1 MLNKPPATRLLPCPR
16 CRYDLRGRVVG
27 EHCPECGWTIDT
39 FGPVWWDDS
48 LLKRM
53 MFFARV
59 AAIPCWILLLVPL
72 HFIFVVANADF
83 ASIEFTFGIFCVL
96 MPIQVI
102 AQAMAMFAMADTRLG
117 ESRARALF
125 WAAIVRVAAFG
136 LAAFVLY
143 LEWSVA
149 RDHLLAVSYFVLPCF
164 AVGSD
169 IVTSR
174 VLASLEAEACPL
186 LWTKPRTRVKVARG
200 ALWIVYPFLLVPFI
214 GWYFAPIIWT
224 VAMACCFGELRG
236 VADASRTAE
245 RSLRAGAAPLP

>member
-1 MLNKPPATRLLPCPR
+1 MMHTPPATRLLPCPR

-48 LLKRM
+48 LLKRI

-83 ASIEFTFGIFCVL
+83 ASIEFTLAIFCVL

-102 AQAMAMFAMADTRLG
+102 AQATAMIAIADTRLG
-117 ESRARALF
+117 ASRARALF

-143 LEWSVA
+143 LEWSG
-149 RDHLLAVSYFVLPCF
+149 LLKVSYFMLPLF

-200 ALWIVYPFLLVPFI
+200 ALWIVYPFLLLPFI

-224 VAMACCFGELRG
+224 VAMAYCFGELRG
-236 VADASRTAE
+236 VADASRRAE
-245 RSLRAGAAPLP
+245 QLLAAGASPFASK

>member
-1 MLNKPPATRLLPCPR
+1 
-16 CRYDLRGRVVG
+16 
-27 EHCPECGWTIDT
+27 
-39 FGPVWWDDS
+39 VWWDDL

-53 MFFARV
+53 MLFARV
-59 AAIPCWILLLVPL
+59 GAIPCWVLLLVPL
-72 HFIFVVANADF
+72 HFIGVIGDLGSQRRFDLEATLA
-83 ASIEFTFGIFCVL
+83 IFCIF

-102 AQAMAMFAMADTRLG
+102 AQAIAMIAIADTRLG
-117 ESRARALF
+117 ERRARALF

-149 RDHLLAVSYFVLPCF
+149 RDRLLAVSYFMLPFF

-186 LWTKPRTRVKVARG
+186 IWTKPRTRVKVARG

-224 VAMACCFGELRG
+224 VAMAWCFGELRS
-236 VADASRTAE
+236 VAEASRRAE
-245 RSLRAGAAPLP
+245 QLLAAGASPFASK

>member
-1 MLNKPPATRLLPCPR
+1 
-16 CRYDLRGRVVG
+16 
-27 EHCPECGWTIDT
+27 
-39 FGPVWWDDS
+39 VWWDDS

-53 MFFARV
+53 MLFARV
-59 AAIPCWILLLVPL
+59 AAIPCWTLLLVPL
-72 HFIFVVANADF
+72 HFIGVIGDLGGQRRFDLEATLA
-83 ASIEFTFGIFCVL
+83 IFCVL

-102 AQAMAMFAMADTRLG
+102 AQATAMIAIADTRLG
-117 ESRARALF
+117 ERRARGLF

-143 LEWSVA
+143 LEWSG
-149 RDHLLAVSYFVLPCF
+149 LLKVSYFVLPLF

-200 ALWIVYPFLLVPFI
+200 ALWIVYPFLLLPFI

-224 VAMACCFGELRG
+224 VAMAYCFGELRS
-236 VADASRTAE
+236 VAEASRRAE
-245 RSLRAGAAPLP
+245 QLLAAGASPFASK

>member
-1 MLNKPPATRLLPCPR
+1 MML
-16 CRYDLRGRVVG
+16 
-27 EHCPECGWTIDT
+27 
-39 FGPVWWDDS
+39 
-48 LLKRM
+48 
-53 MFFARV
+53 FARV

-72 HFIFVVANADF
+72 HFIFVVANADLF
-83 ASIEFTFGIFCVL
+83 AGIEFTFGIFCVL
-96 MPIQVI
+96 MPTQVI
-102 AQAMAMFAMADTRLG
+102 AQAIAMIAIADTRLG

-136 LAAFVLY
+136 LAAFVFY
-143 LEWSVA
+143 LEWSG
-149 RDHLLAVSYFVLPCF
+149 LLAVSYFVLPCF

-236 VADASRTAE
+236 VADASRTAA
-245 RSLRAGAAPLP
+245 RSLRAGAAPLS

>member
-1 MLNKPPATRLLPCPR
+1 
-16 CRYDLRGRVVG
+16 LRGRVVG
-27 EHCPECGWTIDT
+27 EHCPECGWAIDT
-39 FGPVWWDDS
+39 VGPGWWDDS

-53 MFFARV
+53 MLFARV

-102 AQAMAMFAMADTRLG
+102 AQATAMIAIADTRLG

-143 LEWSVA
+143 LEWSVTVG
-149 RDHLLAVSYFVLPCF
+149 RLMAVSYFVLPLF

-224 VAMACCFGELRG
+224 VAMACCFGELRS
-236 VADASRTAE
+236 VAEASRRAE
-245 RSLRAGAAPLP
+245 QLLAAGASPFASK

>member
-1 MLNKPPATRLLPCPR
+1 MMQTPPATRLLPCPR

-27 EHCPECGWTIDT
+27 EHCPECGWAIDT

-53 MFFARV
+53 MLFARV

-96 MPIQVI
+96 MPTQVI
-102 AQAMAMFAMADTRLG
+102 AQAIAMIAIADPRLG

-136 LAAFVLY
+136 LAAFVFY
-143 LEWSVA
+143 LEWSG
-149 RDHLLAVSYFVLPCF
+149 LLAVSYFVLPCF

-236 VADASRTAE
+236 VADAS
-245 RSLRAGAAPLP
+245 GASESFRKGLNVST

>member
-1 MLNKPPATRLLPCPR
+1 
-16 CRYDLRGRVVG
+16 
-27 EHCPECGWTIDT
+27 
-39 FGPVWWDDS
+39 VWWDDS

-53 MFFARV
+53 MLFARV
-59 AAIPCWILLLVPL
+59 AANPCWILLLVPL
-72 HFIFVVANADF
+72 HFIGVIGDLGSQRRFDLEATLAMF
-83 ASIEFTFGIFCVL
+83 CIF

-102 AQAMAMFAMADTRLG
+102 AQAIAMFAIADTRLG
-117 ESRARALF
+117 ASRARALF

-149 RDHLLAVSYFVLPCF
+149 RDRLLAVSYFVLPLF

-174 VLASLEAEACPL
+174 VLASLEAEARPL

-224 VAMACCFGELRG
+224 VAMAYCFGELRS
-236 VADASRTAE
+236 VAEASRRAE
-245 RSLRAGAAPLP
+245 QLLAAGASPFASK

>member
-1 MLNKPPATRLLPCPR
+1 
-16 CRYDLRGRVVG
+16 
-27 EHCPECGWTIDT
+27 
-39 FGPVWWDDS
+39 VWWDDS

-53 MFFARV
+53 MLFARV

-96 MPIQVI
+96 MPTQVI
-102 AQAMAMFAMADTRLG
+102 AQAIAMIAIADTRLG

-136 LAAFVLY
+136 LAAFVFY
-143 LEWSVA
+143 LEWSG
-149 RDHLLAVSYFVLPCF
+149 LLAVSYFVLPCF

-245 RSLRAGAAPLP
+245 RSLRAGAAPLS